1 MIEKLHVLKK
11 PHPRPSPL
19 KESLWTRVERVWD
32 EASKRFINFYPG
44 SNNYLI
50 TFCEVITPPLCT
62 CMMYMPF
69 ASGFSIVTFPVADAA
84 LMMRPERSI
93 TRYTKLFSEMMRH

>member
-32 EASKRFINFYPG
+32 EASKRD
-44 SNNYLI
+44 L
-50 TFCEVITPPLCT
+50 
-62 CMMYMPF
+62 
-69 ASGFSIVTFPVADAA
+69 
-84 LMMRPERSI
+84 
-93 TRYTKLFSEMMRH
+93 